1 MNTPPDPHAPLVIRQ
16 YPFALGL
23 FGLIFCGVGLYLVF
37 GNRGTALFG
46 MLFVGIGLLVLLWL
60 AAVVTITVDKASGLL
75 TIVSQYVLRRT
86 YKEFEIR
93 SITGVEVASQLSHS
107 SRGGTTTVYN
117 VQLVLADGQCVDIS
131 PTYSS
136 GLAGKERTASRLR
149 DYLGLKEMGIETAM
163 LTASL
168 KTHDPA
174 FQPAGPQQQAGAD
187 LLKSLAAS
195 EPPEPAYQTTAGVS
209 WRMVADERNPAQFG
223 GLELQRWFS
232 PDFKFANG
240 FLYLVQKPKGSPAF
254 GTGGLLGGVSKT
266 LYQVSLRLFGF
277 DEEHTPGFDQAELL
291 QPPEPR
297 LEKDY
302 LALTTDSYAARQVL
316 NPWATLPLAQWAERY
331 PVKQVQN
338 RADGGQ
344 LAVLF
349 SPLGVYVACIGPNP
363 AQRAALTDLGIELVR
378 AQGGGGV

>member
-1 MNTPPDPHAPLVIRQ
+1 M
-16 YPFALGL
+16 
-23 FGLIFCGVGLYLVF
+23 GLYLVF
-37 GNRGTALFG
+37 GNQGTALFG
-46 MLFVGIGLLVLLWL
+46 MLFAGIGLLILLWL
-60 AAVVTITVDKASGLL
+60 AAVVTITVDRVSGLL

-107 SRGGTTTVYN
+107 HRGGTTTVYN

-149 DYLGLKEMGIETAM
+149 DYLGLKEMGIDTAL

-168 KTHDPA
+168 KTQDPA
-174 FQPAGPQQQAGAD
+174 SQPGFQPANLQQAAGAD
-187 LLKSLAAS
+187 WLGELPAAP
-195 EPPEPAYQTTAGVS
+195 PPEPAYQTTAGVS

-232 PDFKFANG
+232 PDFKLANG
-240 FLYLVQKPKGSPAF
+240 FLYLVQKPKGSPVL
-254 GTGGLLGGVSKT
+254 GTDGLLGGISKT
-266 LYQVSLRLFGF
+266 LYQVSLRLFDF
-277 DEEHTPGFDQAELL
+277 NEEHTPGFDQAELL
-291 QPPEPR
+291 QPLEPR

-302 LALTTDSYAARQVL
+302 LALTTDSDAARQVL
-316 NPWATLPLAQWAERY
+316 NPWTTLPLAQWAERY

-363 AQRAALTDLGIELVR
+363 AQRAALTDLGIELVK
-378 AQGGGGV
+378 AQGVGV

>member
-1 MNTPPDPHAPLVIRQ
+1 MPDPRRPFVIRK
-16 YPFALGL
+16 YPFAMWL
-23 FGLIFCGVGLYLVF
+23 FGLFLSGTGYHMVFGNQGTVLLGMLLVGVGLL
-37 GNRGTALFG
+37 
-46 MLFVGIGLLVLLWL
+46 ILLWESPIL
-60 AAVVTITVDKASGLL
+60 TITVDKSAGIL
-75 TIVSQYVLRRT
+75 TIVAQYVLRRT
-86 YKEFEIR
+86 YKEYKIR
-93 SITGVEVASQLSHS
+93 DIAGVEVENRESLGSH
-107 SRGGTTTVYN
+107 GDPTTVYG
-117 VQLVLADGQCVDIS
+117 VQLLLANGQRDSLS
-131 PTYSS
+131 PLYS
-136 GLAGKERTASRLR
+136 GVRADNEYTAQKLR
-149 DYLGLKEMGIETAM
+149 NALGILDAESAHARA
-163 LTASL
+163 LDASQASL
-168 KTHDPA
+168 PDFRPN
-174 FQPAGPQQQAGAD
+174 GLPQEAGAAWPAE
-187 LLKSLAAS
+187 LPAA
-195 EPPEPAYQTTAGVS
+195 PQGEPAYQTTAGVS

-291 QPPEPR
+291 QPLEPR

-302 LALTTDSYAARQVL
+302 LALTTDSDAARQVL
-316 NPWATLPLAQWAERY
+316 NPWTTLPLAQWAERY

-363 AQRAALTDLGIELVR
+363 AQRAALTDLGFELVK
-378 AQGGGGV
+378 AQGV